1 MSPHVTTSL
10 HKISPRAWCLAKHL
24 ELVCFP
30 YSKVQDKS
38 SRTHWT
44 YFGRNEWMKVVQIRQ
59 YFWKSLQPTELCE
72 DSKIFKIWGPGKKVK
87 SPFRNNIFTYFYKSR
102 ISPWSYWNLQQ
113 VFSPT
118 DFLLAPRFKSI
129 GWQSLRNIWR
139 CKLLRILRIPN
150 PSFFWRVKPWNPM
163 ILRVE
168 TIQYTSM
175 SCLFVLVDPP
185 YRFPCDGKDL
195 SSCTRT
201 PTSISER
208 SNVYW
213 FGGYR
218 WTLCIAC
225 CLHLFTYFFRWK

>member
-1 MSPHVTTSL
+1 MDES
-10 HKISPRAWCLAKHL
+10 RANQTVLL
-24 ELVCFP
+24 EEFTA
-30 YSKVQDKS
+30 Y
-38 SRTHWT
+38 W
-44 YFGRNEWMKVVQIRQ
+44 VVWR
-59 YFWKSLQPTELCE
+59 
-72 DSKIFKIWGPGKKVK
+72 FKNIQNMGPGEKT
-87 SPFRNNIFTYFYKSR
+87 PFRNNIFTYLYRFR

-163 ILRVE
+163 ILRVK

-225 CLHLFTYFFRWK
+225 CLHLFTYFFRWKYTSLNSIEWSHIRSCSKWDMDLVRYL

>member
-38 SRTHWT
+38 SRTPVIGRILGGMNGWKSCKSDST
-44 YFGRNEWMKVVQIRQ
+44 FGRV
-59 YFWKSLQPTELCE
+59 YSLLSCVKIQKY
-72 DSKIFKIWGPGKKVK
+72 SKYGARGKN
-87 SPFRNNIFTYFYKSR
+87 PFRNNIFTYLYRFR

-118 DFLLAPRFKSI
+118 DFLLASRFKSI

-163 ILRVE
+163 ILRVK

-225 CLHLFTYFFRWK
+225 CCSRPH